1 MPKITTNQRKW
12 KADLMNRVQTV
23 DENDRPTTDYTFKR
37 VAYYKPL
44 GVTAQEKAL
53 SVQEK
58 AEVVKRINIVMDHT
72 INTKD
77 FGIRIGEQLYNI
89 ERIWTDDEKREM
101 ELSLSY
107 VD

>member
-1 MPKITTNQRKW
+1 MLKVKTNERKW
-12 KADLMNRVQTV
+12 KADLMTRTQTI
-23 DENDRPTTDYTFKR
+23 DDDDRAVPDYIFKR
-37 VAYYKPL
+37 VVYYKTL
-44 GVTAQEKAL
+44 GVTAQEKSL

-58 AEVVKRINIVMDHT
+58 AEVVKRINIVIDSQL
-72 INTKD
+72 NTKD

-89 ERIWTDDEKREM
+89 ERIWTDDDKREM